1 MRKIFID
8 CGSHDGCSVR
18 KFMDLYDKDNEFE
31 YFCFEINKLLES
43 YYSDILDRINLQF
56 KAVDVS
62 DGQKP
67 MYRMGLTGGST
78 MNQIKAETLLEKQYG
93 RKDCMLFDFDQV
105 HKSAELR
112 TQKVE
117 TIDLSKWIKNNFS
130 ETDYIVLKMDIE
142 GSEYDIINHM
152 CENNCF
158 SYINEFRVEFHAP
171 CKTRDYR
178 KPSAYNFAEGLSYHQ
193 EYKSKIRDQNKE
205 IIIDNHWDAMHPPY
219 LKNKFA
225 EEYYKTYIRDRVEY
239 REELSF
245 EEKIECCKLFLLSLE
260 GSGNPENFFM
270 DFKDFLNKSS
280 LIEGWKD
287 FIFEVAT
294 KKISL

>member
-18 KFMDLYDKDNEFE
+18 KFMDLYDKDDEFE

-43 YYSDILDRINLQF
+43 YYSDILDRIDLQF

-78 MNQIKAETLLEKQYG
+78 INKIKAEGLLQKQYG
-93 RKDCMLFDFDQV
+93 RKECMLFDFHQV
-105 HKSAELR
+105 HKNAELR
-112 TQKVE
+112 TQEVE
-117 TIDLSKWIKNNFS
+117 SIDLSKWIKTNFL

-142 GSEYDIINHM
+142 GAEYDIINHLFKDD
-152 CENNCF
+152 CLG
-158 SYINEFRVEFHAP
+158 YINEFRVEFHGSPIWAEES
-171 CKTRDYR
+171 KNTIIKGNETRPD
-178 KPSAYNFAEGLSYHQ
+178 S
-193 EYKSKIRDQNKE
+193 QNK
-205 IIIDNHWDAMHPPY
+205 IFIDADWDAMHPPY

-225 EEYYKTYIRDRVEY
+225 EEYYKTYIQDEIEY

-245 EEKIECCKLFLLSLE
+245 EEKIECCKLFILSLE
-260 GSGNPENFFM
+260 GSEKPDNFFM

-280 LIEGWKD
+280 LMEDWKE
-287 FIFEVAT
+287 FIFKVAT
-294 KKISL
+294 EKISL

>member
-18 KFMDLYDKDNEFE
+18 KFMDLYDKDDEFE

-43 YYSDILDRINLQF
+43 YYSDILDRIDLQF

-78 MNQIKAETLLEKQYG
+78 INKIKAEGLLEKQYG
-93 RKDCMLFDFDQV
+93 RKECMLFDFHQV
-105 HKSAELR
+105 HKNAELR
-112 TQKVE
+112 TQEVE
-117 TIDLSKWIKNNFS
+117 SIDLSKWIKTNFS

-142 GSEYDIINHM
+142 GAEYDLINHM
-152 CENNCF
+152 CEDNCF
-158 SYINEFRVEFHAP
+158 SYINEFMLEFHGP
-171 CKTRDYR
+171 
-178 KPSAYNFAEGLSYHQ
+178 EHQ
-193 EYKSKIRDQNKE
+193 EYKKKIRNQNKA

-219 LKNKFA
+219 LKNKYS
-225 EEYYKTYIRDRVEY
+225 EEYYKTYIKDEVEY

-245 EEKIECCKLFLLSLE
+245 KEKIECCKSFILSLE
-260 GSGNPENFFM
+260 GSEKPDNFFM

-280 LIEGWKD
+280 LMEDWKE
-287 FIFEVAT
+287 FIFKIAT
-294 KKISL
+294 QKISL